1 MEESPIPKFLSDSL
15 NKESISLS
23 DLSKKDVLD
32 EVRKR
37 VNENLKEN
45 GYRREIDYFLKK
57 KCYMKSLYENMC
69 LLALD
74 PLEKV
79 RNELLK
85 IVSMHYLITF
95 VIANTSSEPVEI
107 HRLRIETYPLP
118 EYVYVQPKKLN
129 MKKDLFNG
137 LCNDVKNIQLPPK
150 SKMKLFFFYTSP
162 TVTVDSAKT
171 FLFIKPSEGNS
182 DQKCIKK
189 KFEGV
194 FKVEETDFPEL
205 YKIKSQ
211 RALNLVEI
219 IFLVLFI
226 TLLALAMIRF
236 ILFIASVLGPS
247 FLSSEDNKTTS
258 SKSKS

>member
-1 MEESPIPKFLSDSL
+1 MRD
-15 NKESISLS
+15 NNCY
-23 DLSKKDVLD
+23 VL
-32 EVRKR
+32 RNGRIFFQLLHR
-37 VNENLKEN
+37 V
-45 GYRREIDYFLKK
+45 
-57 KCYMKSLYENMC
+57 
-69 LLALD
+69 
-74 PLEKV
+74 P
-79 RNELLK
+79 
-85 IVSMHYLITF
+85 
-95 VIANTSSEPVEI
+95 
-107 HRLRIETYPLP
+107 
-118 EYVYVQPKKLN
+118 
-129 MKKDLFNG
+129 
-137 LCNDVKNIQLPPK
+137 
-150 SKMKLFFFYTSP
+150 
-162 TVTVDSAKT
+162 
-171 FLFIKPSEGNS
+171 
-182 DQKCIKK
+182 